1 MLSKAKVPHAI
12 DVEVGSR
19 VRVRR
24 KILEMSQTQ
33 LAESLGVTFQQVQ
46 KYEKGSNRIGA
57 SRLQNMAEI
66 LSVPISYFF
75 GESALSSIGSDVK
88 TELSEGRDLTAFV
101 ETPEATELNLAFSK
115 IKSPIVRKRIVVLLK
130 SIAMCSNPNDKMR
143 NDSFRRCT
151 FRMLCPPPG

>member
-24 KILEMSQTQ
+24 KILGMSQTQ

-115 IKSPIVRKRIVVLLK
+115 IKSPIVRKRVVVLLK
-130 SIAMCSNPNDKMR
+130 SIADALKPQ
-143 NDSFRRCT
+143 
-151 FRMLCPPPG
+151 

>member
-1 MLSKAKVPHAI
+1 MLNKATVPHAI

-19 VRVRR
+19 IRVRR
-24 KILEMSQTQ
+24 KILGMSQTQ

-75 GESALSSIGSDVK
+75 GESALSSIGFNVK
-88 TELSEGRDLTAFV
+88 TELSEGSDLTAFV

-130 SIAMCSNPNDKMR
+130 SIADALKPQ
-143 NDSFRRCT
+143 
-151 FRMLCPPPG
+151 

>member
-1 MLSKAKVPHAI
+1 MLSKGKVPHAI

-24 KILEMSQTQ
+24 KILGMSQTQ

-46 KYEKGSNRIGA
+46 KYEKGSNRIVA

-75 GESALSSIGSDVK
+75 GESALSSIVSDVK

-101 ETPEATELNLAFSK
+101 ETPEATEINIAFSK
-115 IKSPIVRKRIVVLLK
+115 IKSPIVRKRIVVLLT
-130 SIAMCSNPNDKMR
+130 SIADALKPQ
-143 NDSFRRCT
+143 
-151 FRMLCPPPG
+151 